1 MPLPRL
7 RRLVRLVSSLAL
19 FASLPGSAFAEQP
32 APPRDA
38 QLDRIERKL
47 DDVLKRLGAGGAPAA
62 QTEKTPESEN
72 PANYRPGAL
81 AIVHAAPASARL
93 LSEVPV
99 DSVGGFTYSGGPIAL
114 HDLNSRG
121 VNFSG
126 LAGIELQGWLK
137 VKQPGRMQFVAD
149 LHGTLA
155 SNVFVPPECLLQ
167 IWLEDRLVGPERATL
182 APDKNRD
189 AKASMLIGAEVE
201 PGLYKFRLWTACSAA
216 QSANAARVTLDL
228 LIKPP
233 GDLNLRGVRADELL
247 HRPG

>member
-1 MPLPRL
+1 MPLLPRL
-7 RRLVRLVSSLAL
+7 VFPVALLAL
-19 FASLPGSAFAEQP
+19 FFANARAEQP
-32 APPRDA
+32 APPRNP
-38 QLDRIERKL
+38 QLDRIEQKL
-47 DDVLKRLGAGGAPAA
+47 DDVLKRLGAGGAPPA
-62 QTEKTPESEN
+62 QTEKAPESEN

-93 LSEVPV
+93 LSEIPV

-137 VKQPGRMQFVAD
+137 VKQTGRMQFVAD

-155 SNVFVPPECLLQ
+155 PNVFVPPECLLQ

-201 PGLYKFRLWTACSAA
+201 PGLYKFRLWTACAAA
-216 QSANAARVTLDL
+216 QNPNAARVTLDL
-228 LIKPP
+228 LIKSP

>member
-7 RRLVRLVSSLAL
+7 NRLIPATALLAL
-19 FASLPGSAFAEQP
+19 LVGSASAQQP

-38 QLDRIERKL
+38 QLDRIEQKL
-47 DDVLKRLGAGGAPAA
+47 DDVLKRLGAGGAPPA

-72 PANYRPGAL
+72 PTNYRPGAL

-93 LSEVPV
+93 LSDVPV
-99 DSVGGFTYSGGPIAL
+99 DSIGGFTYSGGPIAL

-137 VKQPGRMQFVAD
+137 IKQAGRVQFVAD

-155 SNVFVPPECLLQ
+155 PNVFVPPECLLQ

-201 PGLYKFRLWTACSAA
+201 PGL
-216 QSANAARVTLDL
+216 
-228 LIKPP
+228 
-233 GDLNLRGVRADELL
+233 
-247 HRPG
+247 

>member
-1 MPLPRL
+1 MPLLPRL
-7 RRLVRLVSSLAL
+7 VFSVAVLSIAC
-19 FASLPGSAFAEQP
+19 GSARAEQP
-32 APPRDA
+32 ASPRDA
-38 QLDRIERKL
+38 QLDRIEQKL
-47 DDVLKRLGAGGAPAA
+47 DEVLKRLGAGAAPAA
-62 QTEKTPESEN
+62 QTEKAPGSEN

-99 DSVGGFTYSGGPIAL
+99 DSVGGFNYSGGPIAL
-114 HDLNSRG
+114 HDLNSFG

-137 VKQPGRMQFVAD
+137 VKQAGRMQFVAD

-155 SNVFVPPECLLQ
+155 SNMVVSPECLLQ
-167 IWLEDRLVGPERATL
+167 IWLEDRLVGPERAAL

-189 AKASMLIGAEVE
+189 ARASMLIGAEVE
-201 PGLYKFRLWTACSAA
+201 PGLYKFRLWTACAAA
-216 QSANAARVTLDL
+216 QSPNAARVTLDL

-233 GDLNLRGVRADELL
+233 GDLNLRGVKSDELL

>member
-1 MPLPRL
+1 MPLP
-7 RRLVRLVSSLAL
+7 RLVRLVSSVAL
-19 FASLPGSAFAEQP
+19 FAHMPGNAFAEQP

-47 DDVLKRLGAGGAPAA
+47 DDVLKRLDAGGAPA
-62 QTEKTPESEN
+62 QTEKAPESEN
-72 PANYRPGAL
+72 SANYRPGAL
-81 AIVHAAPASARL
+81 AIVHAAPSSTRL
-93 LSEVPV
+93 LSEIPV

-137 VKQPGRMQFVAD
+137 VKQAGRMQFVAD

-155 SNVFVPPECLLQ
+155 PNMFVPPECLLQ

-201 PGLYKFRLWTACSAA
+201 PGLYKFRLWTACAAA
-216 QSANAARVTLDL
+216 QNPNSARVTLDL
-228 LIKPP
+228 LIKSP
-233 GDLNLRGVRADELL
+233 GDLNLRGVKGDELL